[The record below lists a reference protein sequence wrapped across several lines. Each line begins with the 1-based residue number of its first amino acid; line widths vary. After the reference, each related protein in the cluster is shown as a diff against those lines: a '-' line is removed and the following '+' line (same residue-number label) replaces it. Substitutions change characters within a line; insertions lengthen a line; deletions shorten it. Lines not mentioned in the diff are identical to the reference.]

1 MVYQNG
7 KLLAYYGNETEIML
21 PRQIGG
27 KTVDSIGEG
36 FLYDSESSSLPYSI
50 FVPDSATTIEYCRSY
65 LSQADSKICLEVDWE
80 PDGYESG
87 FAYIYGSSSSNNL
100 IYGYELGY

>member
-1 MVYQNG
+1 
-7 KLLAYYGNETEIML
+7 ML

-27 KTVDSIGEG
+27 KTVVSIGEG

-50 FVPDSATTIEYCRSY
+50 FVPDSATTIEYYRSY
-65 LSQADSKICLEVDWE
+65 LSQADSKIYLEVTSK
-80 PDGYESG
+80 PDGYESE
-87 FAYIYGSSSSNNL
+87 FAYVYGSSSSNNL